1 MNINSNNNKF
11 SQPAFKATLKHN
23 EHLEEVLNH
32 INHEDK
38 KELDRVLGHFST
50 VAKDDVVEL
59 RKTKE
64 NNSEIYSLVNA
75 KNDKKNVFVCRM
87 FPEVISEDD
96 GHINHRQH
104 EKIGFVAESLIETI
118 RHAATK
124 FSDAFHSLFTEES
137 HPGHRLKDYY
147 I

>member
-1 MNINSNNNKF
+1 M
-11 SQPAFKATLKHN
+11 
-23 EHLEEVLNH
+23 
-32 INHEDK
+32 
-38 KELDRVLGHFST
+38 DRVLGHFST

-96 GHINHRQH
+96 GHINHRH
-104 EKIGFVAESLIETI
+104 HARIEFVAESLIETI

-124 FSDAFHSLFTEES
+124 FSDVFHSLFTEES
-137 HPGHRLKDYY
+137 DPGHRLKDYY